1 MKIFCSTIPLV
12 RRLPPPLLVIV
23 VAAVAVIS
31 VCKEQQE
38 EFTISMLDL
47 CTWALSV
54 ESPVEGFFRK

>member
-12 RRLPPPLLVIV
+12 RRLPPPFLVIV

-38 EFTISMLDL
+38 ELTISMLDL
-47 CTWALSV
+47 CTWALGHELKV
-54 ESPVEGFFRK
+54 FRK